1 MPAACM
7 AGVGSFSAIA
17 TMITPAIQTT
27 NIALKIA
34 QPWRRLPTM
43 RP

>member
-1 MPAACM
+1 MPAASI
-7 AGVGSFSAIA
+7 AGVGPDSATA
-17 TMITPAIQTT
+17 TITTPASQTT
-27 NIALKIA
+27 NIAAKIA